1 MICMKL
7 INIKNI
13 LIIKFLV
20 SLLAYCIDH
29 LPQLSTNQLILSIQN
44 ELDFCAILPNEGGG

>member
-1 MICMKL
+1 MYGMKL